1 MEYHTI
7 IDSNKY
13 PLLHMQLEYGQL
25 RNNLADIRCLLRLPQ
40 KRLPAGCNYTAASSL
55 FNLIGGIS
63 ICFFDA
69 SLKKFNSNSERGRAL
84 RDLLSLYYPWQEEPL
99 SISKKQ
105 AIDVLYD
112 SVRNPLTHSLGLYRA
127 SEHNRIYIS
136 KSKLTTSQI
145 ARLENP
151 IARPMH
157 LPPTIS
163 NTPPAQYRLY
173 AVELALNIP
182 SLYWGVNRLLYLL
195 LSDSSQSE
203 RTEQFFRDLSSKYN
217 QLSKQS
223 SD

>member
-13 PLLHMQLEYGQL
+13 PLLHMQLEHGKL
-25 RNNLADIRCLLRLPQ
+25 RNNLADIRCLLKLPQ

-69 SLKKFNSNSERGRAL
+69 SLQKFNSNSGRGKAL
-84 RDLLSLYYPWQEEPL
+84 RNLLSCYYPWQEEPL
-99 SISKKQ
+99 SISKQQ
-105 AIDVLYD
+105 AIDTLYD
-112 SVRNPLTHSLGLYRA
+112 SVLNPLTHSLGLYRA
-127 SEHNRIYIS
+127 SERNRIYIA
-136 KSKLTTSQI
+136 KSKLTTKQI
-145 ARLENP
+145 AKLENP
-151 IARPMH
+151 ILRPRH

-163 NTPPAQYRLY
+163 DKPPAQYRLFS
-173 AVELALNIP
+173 VELVLNIP

-195 LSDSSQSE
+195 LSDTSQSQQS
-203 RTEQFFRDLSSKYN
+203 EQFFRDLSSEYHN
-217 QLSKQS
+217 LSTQP